1 MAARPPADDQEQGG
15 PAAYVA
21 VVGVGAI
28 GAAIA
33 AAVDRAGDRQLV
45 LCARRPLDE
54 VVVELPDGSVVT
66 VDAPVV
72 TDPAVLDGPADW
84 VLLAVKAHQ
93 TAGAAGWLSALCGPR
108 STVAVLQN
116 GIDHVERV
124 GPLVGD
130 AHVLPVVN
138 WCPVEPVAPG
148 RVRQRD
154 ALRLAV
160 PAGQAGEGLATLLGR
175 FADVTV
181 GGAFEREAWRKLCA
195 NAVSGVMALAG
206 RPAEVFALDDVRE
219 VARALAYEC
228 AAVARAEGVELTDR
242 DADDVIA
249 WLEALPKDAGSSILT
264 DRLAG
269 RALEWEARNGVI
281 GRLGRRHGVA
291 TPVSDTVS
299 ALLHAA
305 SDSA

>member
-1 MAARPPADDQEQGG
+1 VAR
-15 PAAYVA
+15 VA

-28 GAAIA
+28 GAVAA
-33 AAVDRAGDRQLV
+33 AAVQSAGGHELL
-45 LCARRPLDE
+45 LCARRPLDR
-54 VVVELPDGSVVT
+54 VVVELPDGSGVT
-66 VDAPVV
+66 VPGPLL
-72 TDPAVLDGPADW
+72 TDPARLDGPADW

-93 TAGAAGWLSALCGPR
+93 TAGAAGWLSALCGPG
-108 STVAVLQN
+108 TVVAVLQN

-124 GPLVGD
+124 GPLAGEAD
-130 AHVLPVVN
+130 VLPVVN

-160 PAGQAGEGLATLLGR
+160 PAGAAGEGLAALLG
-175 FADVTV
+175 AHAEVTV
-181 GGAFEREAWRKLCA
+181 GGAFELEAWRKLCA

-206 RPAEVFALDDVRE
+206 RPAEIFALDDVLE
-219 VARALAYEC
+219 VARALAHEC

-264 DRLAG
+264 DRAAG

-281 GRLGRRHGVA
+281 GRLGRRHGVP

-305 SDSA
+305 SEGAG

>member
-1 MAARPPADDQEQGG
+1 MAR
-15 PAAYVA
+15 VA

-28 GAAIA
+28 GASAA
-33 AAVDRAGDRQLV
+33 AAVQSAGGHELLLCGRRALERI
-45 LCARRPLDE
+45 
-54 VVVELPDGSVVT
+54 VVELPDGSSVD
-66 VDAPVV
+66 VDAPLLI
-72 TDPAVLDGPADW
+72 DPGRVDAPADW

-93 TAGAAGWLSALCGPR
+93 TQGAAGWLSALCAGHT
-108 STVAVLQN
+108 TVAVLQN

-130 AHVLPVVN
+130 AQVLPVVN

-160 PAGQAGEGLATLLGR
+160 PAGPAGEGLAALLGEH
-175 FADVTV
+175 AEVAV
-181 GGAFEREAWRKLCA
+181 GGEFAREAWRKLCA

-206 RPAEVFALDDVRE
+206 RPAEIFAIDDVRE
-219 VARALAYEC
+219 VARALAHEC
-228 AAVARAEGVELTDR
+228 AAVARAEGVELTER

-249 WLEALPKDAGSSILT
+249 WLQALPTDAGSSILA

-281 GRLGRRHGVA
+281 GRLGRRHGVP
-291 TPVSDTVS
+291 TPVADTVS

-305 SDSA
+305 SDGAA

>member
-1 MAARPPADDQEQGG
+1 MAR
-15 PAAYVA
+15 VA

-28 GAAIA
+28 GAVAA
-33 AAVDRAGDRQLV
+33 AAVQSAGGHELL
-45 LCARRPLDE
+45 LCARRPLDR
-54 VVVELPDGSVVT
+54 VVVELPDGSAVT
-66 VDAPVV
+66 VPGPLL
-72 TDPAVLDGPADW
+72 TDPARLDGPADW

-93 TAGAAGWLSALCGPR
+93 TAGAAGWLSALCGPA
-108 STVAVLQN
+108 TVIAVLQN

-124 GPLVGD
+124 GPLAGEAD
-130 AHVLPVVN
+130 VLAVVN

-160 PAGQAGEGLATLLGR
+160 PAGAAGEGLAALFGDH
-175 FADVTV
+175 AEVAV
-181 GGAFEREAWRKLCA
+181 GGAFALEAWRKLCA

-206 RPAEVFALDDVRE
+206 RPAEIFALDDVRE
-219 VARALAYEC
+219 VARALAHEC
-228 AAVARAEGVELTDR
+228 AAVARAEGVDLTER

-264 DRLAG
+264 DRRAG
-269 RALEWEARNGVI
+269 RELEWEARNGVI
-281 GRLGRRHGVA
+281 GRLGRRHGMP
-291 TPVSDTVS
+291 TPVADTVS

-305 SDSA
+305 SDGTA

>member
-1 MAARPPADDQEQGG
+1 MAR
-15 PAAYVA
+15 VA

-28 GAAIA
+28 GAAVA
-33 AAVDRAGDRQLV
+33 AAVQSAGGHELV
-45 LCARRPLDE
+45 LCARRSLDE
-54 VVVELPDGSVVT
+54 VVVELPDGSAVT
-66 VDAPVV
+66 LPGPLL
-72 TDPAVLDGPADW
+72 TDPGDVDGPAEW
-84 VLLAVKAHQ
+84 ALLAVKAHQ
-93 TAGAAGWLSALCGPR
+93 TPGAAGWLSALCGPE
-108 STVAVLQN
+108 TVVAVLQN

-124 GPLVGD
+124 GPLVG
-130 AHVLPVVN
+130 AAGVLPVVN

-160 PAGQAGEGLATLLGR
+160 PAGAAGEGLAALLGDH
-175 FADVTV
+175 AQVAV
-181 GGAFEREAWRKLCA
+181 GGAFELESWRKLCA

-206 RPAEVFALDDVRE
+206 RPAEIFALDDVRE

-228 AAVARAEGVELTDR
+228 AAVARAEGVELSDR

-249 WLEALPKDAGSSILT
+249 WLEALPQDAGSSILT
-264 DRLAG
+264 DRLAD
-269 RALEWEARNGVI
+269 RELEWEARNGVI

-291 TPVSDTVS
+291 TPVSDTVA

-305 SDSA
+305 SEGSS

>member
-1 MAARPPADDQEQGG
+1 MAR
-15 PAAYVA
+15 VA

-28 GAAIA
+28 GAAVA
-33 AAVDRAGDRQLV
+33 AAVQSAGGHGLL
-45 LCARRPLDE
+45 LCARRALE
-54 VVVELPDGSVVT
+54 RVVVELPDGSAVSVQG
-66 VDAPVV
+66 PLL
-72 TDPAVLDGPADW
+72 TDPGAIDEPADW

-93 TAGAAGWLSALCGPR
+93 TPGAAGWLSALCGAR

-124 GPLVGD
+124 GPLVGAAD
-130 AHVLPVVN
+130 VLPVVN

-160 PAGQAGEGLATLLGR
+160 PDGPAGEGLAALLGDH
-175 FADVTV
+175 AEVTV
-181 GGAFEREAWRKLCA
+181 GGAFELEAWRKLCA

-206 RPAEVFALDDVRE
+206 RPAEVFALGDVRD
-219 VARALAYEC
+219 VGRALAYEC

-249 WLEALPKDAGSSILT
+249 WIETLPKDAGSSILT

-281 GRLGRRHGVA
+281 GRLGRRHGVP

-305 SDSA
+305 SSDVT

>member
-1 MAARPPADDQEQGG
+1 VAR
-15 PAAYVA
+15 VA

-33 AAVDRAGDRQLV
+33 AAVDRDGGQELV
-45 LCARRPLDE
+45 LCARRALDE
-54 VVVELPDGSVVT
+54 VVVELPDGSAVAVH
-66 VDAPVV
+66 APVL
-72 TDPAVLDGPADW
+72 TDPADLDGRADW

-93 TAGAAGWLSALCGPR
+93 TAGAAGWLSALCGPG

-130 AHVLPVVN
+130 AEVLPVVN
-138 WCPVEPVAPG
+138 WCTVERVAPG

-160 PAGQAGEGLATLLGR
+160 PAGAAGEGLAALLGAH
-175 FADVTV
+175 ADVTV
-181 GGAFEREAWRKLCA
+181 GGGFELEAWRKLCA
-195 NAVSGVMALAG
+195 NAVSGVLALAG
-206 RPAEVFALDDVRE
+206 RPAEILALDDVRE
-219 VARALAYEC
+219 VARALAHEC
-228 AAVARAEGVELTDR
+228 AAVARADGVELTVR
-242 DADDVIA
+242 DADEVIA

-269 RALEWEARNGVI
+269 RELEWEARNGVI
-281 GRLGRRHGVA
+281 GRLGRRHGVP

-305 SDSA
+305 SDGAA